1 MINVRIGFLALLL
14 VFASAC
20 GSCDE
25 AGSNPAN
32 NGEVD
37 DRFVL
42 GTAPG
47 YAAIHLR
54 GEGDG
59 LGPSV
64 RVVDFST
71 QTIVYETPDDIGGIQ
86 AHLSADGSRLAFTG
100 KTAEERG
107 VYYVDLPDGE
117 PAKVPLAQGP
127 DAQFAQ
133 SMLSG
138 MSADGS
144 RILFQC
150 SASTEADGVVS
161 GLCLWSNGS
170 TELVEA
176 PGLALDG
183 RQAVLSADGT
193 IAAVRIN
200 DEVHRIELDTGD
212 TELVYDYAAAPDTT
226 YPNDAAVPHLDI
238 SDDGAVIALSG
249 NNDDGRAIA
258 IVDGTT
264 SVASIAYPL
273 TDPSRG
279 TGFALSSD
287 GSQVAY
293 NVEGELRLRTLASGD
308 ERVLGTLFGAP
319 AWVDNDAG
327 VASYW
332 TDPEDSHIFEVRY
345 HDLGDGEQVLLAR
358 AEERGLEDLLFRLFR
373 WGGM

>member
-1 MINVRIGFLALLL
+1 MRNVRIGLLALLF

-25 AGSNPAN
+25 TGSSPAN

-54 GEGDG
+54 GEDDG
-59 LGPSV
+59 LGPSI

-86 AHLSADGSRLAFTG
+86 AHLSTDGSRLSFTG

-117 PAKVPLAQGP
+117 PTQVPLAQGP

-161 GLCLWSNGS
+161 GLCLWSDGT

-176 PGLALDG
+176 PELDLDAG
-183 RQAVLSADGT
+183 QAVLSADGT
-193 IAAVRIN
+193 IAAVRIGT
-200 DEVHRIELDTGD
+200 EVHRLELGTGD
-212 TELVYDYAAAPDTT
+212 SELVYDYKTAPDSS
-226 YPNDAAVPHLDI
+226 YPNDTTLPSLAI
-238 SDDGAVIALSG
+238 STEGEVIGIAG

-264 SVASIAYPL
+264 PVASIAHPI
-273 TDPSRG
+273 TDPARG

-287 GSQVAY
+287 GTKIAY
-293 NVEGELRLRTLASGD
+293 NAEGALRVRTLSSGD

-345 HDLGDGEQVLLAR
+345 HDLGDGDQALLAR
-358 AEERGLEDLLFRLFR
+358 AEDRGLEDLFFRIFR